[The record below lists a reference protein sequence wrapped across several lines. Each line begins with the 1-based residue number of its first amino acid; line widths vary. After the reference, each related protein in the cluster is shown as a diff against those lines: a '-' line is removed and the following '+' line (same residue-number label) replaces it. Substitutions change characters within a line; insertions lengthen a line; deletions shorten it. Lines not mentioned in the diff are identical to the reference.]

1 MSDHRIL
8 FGSMTAGLFV
18 VPDSA
23 GTPSPM
29 TTLDTSRG
37 ETSHRWPQVLPG
49 GRFLYFVQ
57 SGNAET
63 QGIYAASFAAPT
75 RATKLVSASANGLY
89 APGGDGRGYLLR
101 LLGATLVAQELDLA
115 TLALSGES
123 HQIADP
129 VTGVFITNQMN
140 VALPAGNVLLY
151 SAVSTPGQFTW
162 IDRAAPG
169 KKPQDVIGEPGEYG
183 IFRLSPDGS
192 RIVTMRDRPAGGS
205 DIWLLEVDRRGS
217 SKFTSDSNTR
227 VYPVWSPDGRTI
239 VFTLTPS
246 RNLHRRD
253 SSGAGADLRLIP
265 SPLPQYATDWSG
277 DGRSVLYW
285 ENAKATGRDLW
296 VLPVTPDGTPAP
308 GTAPA
313 PYLRTPANESW
324 GRFSPEPVPRWVA
337 YQSDE
342 TGSFEIYVDA
352 FPTPRGKKQISTAG
366 GTYPQWGARGQ
377 ELFYVSP
384 DFTLMVV
391 GLKETANGLE
401 PSAPR
406 ELFPLPAVD
415 VGYSPYEVTRDGRRF
430 LVLATPERAAPQPL
444 TVIVSWPALLKDGKR

>member
-1 MSDHRIL
+1 
-8 FGSMTAGLFV
+8 
-18 VPDSA
+18 
-23 GTPSPM
+23 
-29 TTLDTSRG
+29 
-37 ETSHRWPQVLPG
+37 
-49 GRFLYFVQ
+49 
-57 SGNAET
+57 
-63 QGIYAASFAAPT
+63 
-75 RATKLVSASANGLY
+75 VSESANGLY

-140 VALPAGNVLLY
+140 VAVPAGNVLLY

-169 KKPQDVIGEPGEYG
+169 KKPLDVIGEPGEYG
-183 IFRLSPDGS
+183 IFRLSPDES

-277 DGRSVLYW
+277 DGRSLLYW

-296 VLPVTPDGTPAP
+296 ILPVTPDGTPVP
-308 GTAPA
+308 DTAPR

-342 TGSFEIYVDA
+342 TGSFEIYIDA

-366 GTYPQWGARGQ
+366 GTYPQWGAGGR

-391 GLKETANGLE
+391 DLKATANGLE
-401 PSAPR
+401 PSAPS

-415 VGYSPYEVTRDGRRF
+415 VGYSPYEVTPDGRRF
-430 LVLATPERAAPQPL
+430 LVLATPEHSVPQPL
-444 TVIVSWPALLKDGKR
+444 TVIVNWPALLKEEKR